1 MDDASTVSG
10 STSPSPKQLQED
22 RDLQEAIRLSNIHD
36 SSTASASLSSSPEQH
51 QEDRDLQGAI
61 IISKIGGSSTASGTP
76 SALGSPAISLSPS
89 PATERVE
96 KSERG
101 SKRKAQDEIAP
112 KSKLAPSLSTSLAV
126 FTSSLESMDESSS
139 EQVPSSLSSPSIAV
153 ATVKYPNGTLRITR
167 TPGRKNAKNCVNL
180 KDVIQGKSLVSACA
194 FSFFIGENE
203 FYDHFP
209 LSHSSNA
216 VPVSLSSPVSVDN
229 VLTFAQI
236 YIGRD
241 VNMDPMTQEAC
252 RQAGVPLLMQDGKPG
267 KVAKKI
273 MKIIEP
279 KLREIYTKRLG
290 KNYNAFYAWS
300 SGSSQSKILVL
311 VDPEFLRLVITS
323 CNMMNIDTVLGDN
336 HWYIHD
342 FPKRT
347 LRTKAD
353 LTPFE
358 TDLLSHLTAL
368 GTPECFVDSIQ
379 GLYDYSTVK
388 VHLTTSV
395 PGVCSGDKAENHGL
409 LRLRRIIL
417 GLDLKLSEKV
427 SKNVRLEICAASIG
441 NISAK
446 WLNGFNDCVMG
457 RAALVAG
464 DDLRPVPDL
473 KLFYPTVGDVKTADS
488 SSQDAASNIGCHL
501 RPWIDAPNAVKRIF
515 HHYRSKDT
523 GKLFHQKL
531 ILAYNPQ
538 DTNAAPYF
546 VYIGSAN
553 FSQSAWGA
561 LEADKK
567 KNEATGDTK
576 LVKLTNF
583 ECGVVVPGHLVESLL
598 EKGTK
603 SWQDG
608 IVPYDQAVASYTL
621 PKDRPWNDPRWVV
634 DFDKNYQGAS

>member
-10 STSPSPKQLQED
+10 STSPSPEQLQED

-36 SSTASASLSSSPEQH
+36 SSTASASLSSSPEQR
-51 QEDRDLQGAI
+51 QEDRDLQEAI
-61 IISKIGGSSTASGTP
+61 IFSKIGGSPTASGTP

-101 SKRKAQDEIAP
+101 SKREAQDEIAP

-126 FTSSLESMDESSS
+126 STSSLESMDESSS
-139 EQVPSSLSSPSIAV
+139 EQVPSSLSSPSISV
-153 ATVKYPNGTLRITR
+153 ATVNYPNGALRITR

-180 KDVIQGKSLVSACA
+180 KDEIQGKSLVSACA

-216 VPVSLSSPVSVDN
+216 VP
-229 VLTFAQI
+229 I

-241 VNMDPMTQEAC
+241 VNM
-252 RQAGVPLLMQDGKPG
+252 G
-267 KVAKKI
+267 
-273 MKIIEP
+273 
-279 KLREIYTKRLG
+279 
-290 KNYNAFYAWS
+290 
-300 SGSSQSKILVL
+300 
-311 VDPEFLRLVITS
+311 
-323 CNMMNIDTVLGDN
+323 
-336 HWYIHD
+336 YIHD

-395 PGVCSGDKAENHGL
+395 PRVCSGDKAENHGL

-417 GLDLKLSEKV
+417 GLNLKLSEKV

-488 SSQDAASNIGCHL
+488 SSQDAASNIGCHS